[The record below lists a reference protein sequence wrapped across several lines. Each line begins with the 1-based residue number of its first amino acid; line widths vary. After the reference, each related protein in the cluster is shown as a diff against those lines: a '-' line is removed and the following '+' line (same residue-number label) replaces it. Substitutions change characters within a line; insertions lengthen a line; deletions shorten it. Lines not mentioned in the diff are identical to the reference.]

1 MFAAILRASSSSDG
15 LDINRR
21 TTADTLVANSLYP
34 HVVLNETASLRHPYF
49 AAQFLV
55 HVPQL
60 YRRLIALADEWNV
73 RLRAPAFASQQ
84 TGTLSDI
91 GY

>member
-21 TTADTLVANSLYP
+21 ITADTFVANSPYP
-34 HVVLNETASLRHPYF
+34 HVVLNETASLRNPYF

-60 YRRLIALADEWNV
+60 CWRLIALAYEWNV
-73 RLRAPAFASQQ
+73 RLRVPAFASRQ
-84 TGTLSDI
+84 TSTPSDI